1 MKQKFKAIFAVI
13 LAVSLII
20 VGSAISYAGSRKTYG
35 ISSKVTP
42 GMYEAFIG
50 TLRAHANEAP
60 GTLYSTGIV
69 CSPDDFVMM
78 RESLRHLFLGEQHL
92 AIVLN
97 TTGASEGYV
106 GDYDDIPG
114 KEHTF
119 TARFY
124 GPAGI
129 PPTIYVGFI
138 PGHDPAAIMAQHD
151 AAAAVLNAGL
161 ANAPAEN
168 EAFYEYVSNWVAGR
182 GAYVDDGSDK
192 NHSAYGYVV
201 ECAGVCES
209 MASAYQYM
217 CWSKGKECLFVLSDS
232 RTHSFNAFPIGGVWY
247 MADITEYK
255 NGNVPAICK
264 APEDIAKMLSEPYFT
279 D

>member
-1 MKQKFKAIFAVI
+1 MKKRFKALFAVI
-13 LAVSLII
+13 LAVSVII
-20 VGSAISYAGSRKTYG
+20 GGSTISFARTKKAYG

-50 TLRAHANEAP
+50 TLRAHANETP

-69 CSPDDFVMM
+69 CSPDDFEMM
-78 RESLRHLFLGEQHL
+78 RESLRHLFLGEQHV

-97 TTGASEGYV
+97 TTGASNGYI

-119 TARFY
+119 TAKFSN
-124 GPAGI
+124 PAGL

-151 AAAAVLNAGL
+151 AAAAAMNAGL
-161 ANAPAEN
+161 AGAPAGNRE
-168 EAFYEYVSNWVAGR
+168 FYEYVSNWVAGR
-182 GAYVDDGSDK
+182 GAYVDNGTDK

-201 ECAGVCES
+201 EGAGVCE
-209 MASAYQYM
+209 AITAAYQYM
-217 CWSKGKECLFVLSDS
+217 CWARGKECLFVLSDS
-232 RTHSFNAFPIGGVWY
+232 GTHSFNAFTIDGVWY
-247 MADITEYK
+247 AADITEFK
-255 NGNVPAICK
+255 NGNVPAVYQ
-264 APEDIAKMLSEPYFT
+264 APAALAGMLSEPFFT
-279 D
+279 N